1 MKKKSEYQGT
11 LLKDFVIEKSD
22 KKKRKCDGNAQIFT
36 AKEKKQSILATWKV
50 QTNLTSKIKLNVLI
64 D

>member
-1 MKKKSEYQGT
+1 MKKKSECQGT

-22 KKKRKCDGNAQIFT
+22 KKKQKCNTNVIFFT
-36 AKEKKQSILATWKV
+36 TKEKKQSILVTLKV
-50 QTNLTSKIKLNVLI
+50 KINLTLKIKLNVLI